1 MTGCKEEERINK
13 PTSIQRVDQLLSA
26 TLRTVCLTDSEGCE
40 LLLFN
45 TETFYNNLIIWFIQL
60 LY

>member
-1 MTGCKEEERINK
+1 MTGCTEGERINK

-45 TETFYNNLIIWFIQL
+45 TGTFYNNLIIWLIQ
-60 LY
+60 